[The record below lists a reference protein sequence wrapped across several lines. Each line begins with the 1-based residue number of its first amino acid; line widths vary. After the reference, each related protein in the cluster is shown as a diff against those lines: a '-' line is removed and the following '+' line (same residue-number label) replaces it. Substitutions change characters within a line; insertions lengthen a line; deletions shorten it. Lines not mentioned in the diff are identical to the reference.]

1 MNPTLKHSAGALA
14 ARALTLTLAMA
25 AIPAMAQKA
34 PTQAELAARLEQ
46 LATELAN
53 VKTELAQLKSQ
64 QAAQTQPAATATAA
78 AATGWNGGQ
87 TAPTGGAPAVA
98 VAAAAPMPAQQ
109 GPTTVLTG
117 YGEINYNRPLKQ
129 TENSQLD
136 IRRFVIGL
144 QHRIDDRTKIVGE
157 LEVEHAVTSG
167 SGDPGEVEVEQ
178 AYIERQ
184 LNPTLA
190 ARGGLFLMPVGLLN
204 ETHEPTAYY
213 GVERNFVETAIIP
226 TTWRE
231 AGAQL
236 VANLDNGLTLQGGIS
251 TSFDLTK
258 WDANSTEGRDSPL
271 YSIHQEGA
279 KAKARNLGVFGAAN
293 WRGIPGLLVGGSVFS
308 GNATQGQPGF
318 ARSRITLADV
328 HARWNPGRWDLSA
341 LYARG
346 SISNTEALNLPLVG
360 GATLIPKS
368 FYGGYVQAAYKLW
381 HSGDYQLSPFV
392 RYERFN
398 TASSY
403 AYLGPGITPD
413 ASKAES
419 VATVGA
425 NLWVTPTIVL
435 KADYQRFKVNTQ
447 ANRVNLGLGW
457 SF

>member
-1 MNPTLKHSAGALA
+1 MCTVRYSSRRRRHGLRAVRRGDRAVTTAHGRSARGRG
-14 ARALTLTLAMA
+14 ARAHG
-25 AIPAMAQKA
+25 
-34 PTQAELAARLEQ
+34 
-46 LATELAN
+46 
-53 VKTELAQLKSQ
+53 
-64 QAAQTQPAATATAA
+64 AATRR
-78 AATGWNGGQ
+78 NVEQ
-87 TAPTGGAPAVA
+87 
-98 VAAAAPMPAQQ
+98 
-109 GPTTVLTG
+109 
-117 YGEINYNRPLKQ
+117 RH
-129 TENSQLD
+129 TERAS
-136 IRRFVIGL
+136 
-144 QHRIDDRTKIVGE
+144 
-157 LEVEHAVTSG
+157 AS
-167 SGDPGEVEVEQ
+167 DPGEVEVEQ

-184 LNPTLA
+184 LSPTLA
-190 ARGGLFLMPVGLLN
+190 ARGGLFLMPMGLLN
-204 ETHEPTAYY
+204 ENHEPTAYY

-236 VANLDNGLTLQGGIS
+236 VATLDNGLTLQGGLA

-258 WDANSTEGRDSPL
+258 WDATSTEGRESPL
-271 YSIHQEGA
+271 GSIHQEA
-279 KAKARNLGVFGAAN
+279 ALAKARNLGVFGAAN
-293 WRGIPGLLVGGSVFS
+293 WRGVPGLLVGGSIFS

-328 HARWNPGRWDLSA
+328 HTRWTPGRWDLSA

-346 SISNTEALNLPLVG
+346 SISNTAALNLPLVG
-360 GATLIPKS
+360 SATLIPKS
-368 FYGGYVQAAYKLW
+368 FYGAYVQAAYQLW
-381 HSGDYQLSPFV
+381 QSGDYRLSPFV

-398 TASSY
+398 TASAY

-413 ASKAES
+413 ADKAES